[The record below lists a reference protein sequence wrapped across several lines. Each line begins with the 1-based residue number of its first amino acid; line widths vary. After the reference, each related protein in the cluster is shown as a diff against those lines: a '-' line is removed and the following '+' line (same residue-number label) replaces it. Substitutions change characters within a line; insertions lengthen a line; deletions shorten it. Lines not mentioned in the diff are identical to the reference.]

1 MYILFEGV
9 DTCGKTTQINL
20 IKERHPE
27 IIVTKEPGGTIFGQK
42 AREILLEGRIHSS
55 RAELLLFLADRAEHY
70 EEIIKPNIHKLIIS
84 DRGFISGLGY
94 ALANEEYDFDT
105 LALLNR
111 FALSENLPDKVILFL
126 TDEKTILERSKS
138 KKLDGIEQRGIDYL
152 LKVQEKMKE
161 SILKL
166 GIPHIFID
174 ATEDI
179 ETIHET
185 LTHYIRNNL

>member
-9 DTCGKTTQINL
+9 DTCGKTTQISL
-20 IKERHPE
+20 IKERYPE
-27 IIVTKEPGGTIFGQK
+27 IITTKEPGGTPFGKK
-42 AREILLEGRIHSS
+42 AREMLLEGRIHSK
-55 RAELLLFLADRAEHY
+55 RAELLLFLADRSEHY
-70 EEIIKPNIHKLIIS
+70 EEIIKPNIHRLIIS

-94 ALANEEYDFDT
+94 ALANGEFDLDT
-105 LALLNR
+105 LMKLNR
-111 FALSENLPDKVILFL
+111 FALEENMPDKVVLFL
-126 TDEKTILERSKS
+126 TNEETILSRSKS
-138 KKLDGIEQRGIDYL
+138 KKLDGIEMRGVHYL
-152 LKVQEKMKE
+152 LRVQEMMKE

-174 ATEDI
+174 ATDDI

>member
-9 DTCGKTTQINL
+9 DTCGKTTQLAL

-27 IIVTKEPGGTIFGQK
+27 IITTKEPGGTPFGKK
-42 AREILLEGRIHSS
+42 AREMLLEGRIHSK

-70 EEIIKPNIHKLIIS
+70 EEIIKPNIHRLIIS

-94 ALANEEYDFDT
+94 ALANGEFDLDT
-105 LALLNR
+105 LMKLNR
-111 FALSENLPDKVILFL
+111 FALEENMPDKVVLFL
-126 TDEKTILERSKS
+126 TNEETILSRSKS
-138 KKLDGIEQRGIDYL
+138 KKLDGIEMRGVHYL
-152 LKVQEKMKE
+152 LRVQEMMKE

-174 ATEDI
+174 ATDDI